1 MSEKAVIWLEE
12 QPVVTVD
19 GAGVKITY
27 QSGGE
32 TYVRRCTR
40 AFFRKHVEN
49 GIRLLNE
56 YDAAERERR
65 KVVRLRKKASH
76 G

>member
-1 MSEKAVIWLEE
+1 VSEKAVIWLEE

-32 TYVRRCTR
+32 TYVRR
-40 AFFRKHVEN
+40 ASHSFMRKHARNVLDKLDEWQAK
-49 GIRLLNE
+49 E
-56 YDAAERERR
+56 AAR
-65 KVVRLRKKASH
+65 KTVVPLKRGRAKH
-76 G
+76 